1 MDMLNDV
8 DVVNDADTMV
18 YDADMMGSGD
28 TTGFDMASDINT
40 SNGVDIGSSI
50 DMGNIVRDNLSALT
64 TGEATIE
71 SVAKVLWI
79 NACSLANIERTS
91 ELENFFIEILNKYKE
106 GIFDENTIIDLFQKV
121 ATGNMAEAFNYVAT
135 YTSELEEYVDES
147 TDTYYGG
154 GGGGGSSSKKSSET
168 IVDIDYERLNSFISK
183 YDELEKE
190 LNSIEITIPPL
201 LESYAGSIS
210 AIVQNGKSESTG
222 YLSELKQSL
231 VEILNITAETD
242 QAIKDIELGKIS
254 FKDLS
259 SVVYD
264 RSQSSEVRMVTESV
278 FKNLGYTPDESGF
291 ITINGCKYN
300 VKNHKFYNG
309 NDEAFEAYFYMPQN
323 ALTNGNYNE
332 LNTYTF
338 FSEKGYHNLIDNCSS
353 NSVLLRIT
361 KYPADKQFTKLN
373 EVSLATKFMNQVV
386 GTGTSTSGTGKAC
399 RNIIA
404 GDSSYGANALKVAA
418 QSGDLYQTVYCVN
431 NAAIVGGEGGNG
443 HPGTKNQF
451 ATLED
456 LKGLNGKD
464 IYFIS
469 APGDE
474 NLNHCYTGKKW
485 AESVTSYDNSYTY
498 KGIELICQNCPEARV
513 HFIINESQMKGK
525 ETQLIDLYK
534 NLETKYNNFSYD
546 SSEWNNLTDPSYRY
560 HSSGH
565 NIVYDAANW
574 SVTNVVPETT
584 TITA

>member
-28 TTGFDMASDINT
+28 TTGFDMANDINT

-79 NACSLANIERTS
+79 NACSLANIERTP
-91 ELENFFIEILNKYKE
+91 ELENFFIEILTKYKE

-154 GGGGGSSSKKSSET
+154 GGGSSSKKSSET
-168 IVDIDYERLNSFISK
+168 IVDI
-183 YDELEKE
+183 DELEKE

-278 FKNLGYTPDESGF
+278 FKNLFWYLVN
-291 ITINGCKYN
+291 INPA
-300 VKNHKFYNG
+300 KNSPININKF
-309 NDEAFEAYFYMPQN
+309 
-323 ALTNGNYNE
+323 
-332 LNTYTF
+332 
-338 FSEKGYHNLIDNCSS
+338 
-353 NSVLLRIT
+353 V
-361 KYPADKQFTKLN
+361 
-373 EVSLATKFMNQVV
+373 
-386 GTGTSTSGTGKAC
+386 
-399 RNIIA
+399 
-404 GDSSYGANALKVAA
+404 
-418 QSGDLYQTVYCVN
+418 
-431 NAAIVGGEGGNG
+431 
-443 HPGTKNQF
+443 
-451 ATLED
+451 
-456 LKGLNGKD
+456 
-464 IYFIS
+464 FIS
-469 APGDE
+469 
-474 NLNHCYTGKKW
+474 
-485 AESVTSYDNSYTY
+485 S
-498 KGIELICQNCPEARV
+498 
-513 HFIINESQMKGK
+513 
-525 ETQLIDLYK
+525 
-534 NLETKYNNFSYD
+534 
-546 SSEWNNLTDPSYRY
+546 
-560 HSSGH
+560 
-565 NIVYDAANW
+565 
-574 SVTNVVPETT
+574 
-584 TITA
+584 